1 MKLPVLLD
9 AAQNLPHPLPARAF
23 VPSGELYFPD
33 GERLGADRF
42 HDACGIFGVFGPEQ
56 SDLEAA
62 NLVYLGIHALQHRGQ
77 ESAGIAARADGKSIV
92 VHKGMGHVADVFAAK
107 DTLSR
112 LPGSSAIGHTRY
124 STAGQSVI
132 ENAQPMFARTT
143 FGELAVAHN
152 GNLVNAE
159 ELRDQLVGQGALFQ
173 GSSDTEVLVHLIA
186 RERQG
191 SMVERIQ
198 SALDQVRGAYSLLF
212 LTQDSIVAVRD
223 PLGFRPLVLGKL
235 RSGAP
240 VFASETCA
248 LDLIEAQYIREIE
261 PGEMVVADASGLRT
275 VRKLPPGRT
284 GKCIFELI
292 YFARPDS
299 EVFSRSVYR
308 TRKLLGHRLAQ
319 EHPVEADVVVPVP
332 DSGVPAA
339 LGYAEESGIQ
349 YDLGLIR
356 SHYVGRTFIEPSQSI
371 RHFGVKLKLN
381 PVQHLVKGKR
391 VVVVDDSIV
400 RGTTSR
406 KIVKM
411 LRDAGAREVHL
422 RISAPPTRWPCYY
435 GIDTPVRSELIAAS
449 HTREEIAKYVTADSL
464 GYLSSAGMHEAV
476 AAEPRSFCDACFSGE
491 YLVQLT
497 APELLNQPTTVHS

>member
-1 MKLPVLLD
+1 LEEDLTVKLPVLTERS
-9 AAQNLPHPLPARAF
+9 PRAY
-23 VPSGELYFPD
+23 VPSGELILPD
-33 GERLGADRF
+33 GTALGADRF
-42 HDACGIFGVFGPEQ
+42 HDECGVFGVV
-56 SDLEAA
+56 DHAEAS
-62 NLVYLGIHALQHRGQ
+62 NLAYLGIHALQHRGQ
-77 ESAGIAARADGKSIV
+77 ESAGIASFEEGKGIA

-112 LPGSSAIGHTRY
+112 LPGRAAIGHTRY

-132 ENAQPMFARTT
+132 ENAQPMYARTSA
-143 FGELAVAHN
+143 GEMAVAHN

-159 ELRDQLVGQGALFQ
+159 ELRAQLSEQGALFH
-173 GSSDTEVLVHLIA
+173 GSSDTEVLLHLIA
-186 RERQG
+186 REREG
-191 SMVERIQ
+191 PLFARIQ
-198 SALDQVRGAYSLLF
+198 RALAQVRGAYSLLF
-212 LTQDSIVAVRD
+212 LTAQGIIAVRD
-223 PLGFRPLVLGKL
+223 PLGFRPLVVGKL
-235 RSGAP
+235 RSGTT

-248 LDLIEAQYIREIE
+248 LDLIEAELLREVE

-275 VRKLPPGRT
+275 VQKPAQGRT
-284 GKCIFELI
+284 GRCIFELI

-299 EVFSRSVYR
+299 EVFGRSVYR

-339 LGYAEESGIQ
+339 LGFAEASHIP

-381 PVQHLVKGKR
+381 PVAHIVKGKR

-435 GIDTPVRSELIAAS
+435 GIDTPVRAELIAAT

-464 GYLSSAGMHEAV
+464 GYLSSEGMHEAV
-476 AAEPRSFCDACFSGE
+476 SAEPRSFCDACFSGE

-497 APELLNQPTTVHS
+497 APELMRGAPTSHS